1 MENLPDILFR
11 IELLL
16 ERGGGILWL
25 ILIASFVM
33 WTLIIERYY
42 FLLVI
47 YPDHLRQLIDEWQQR
62 HERYSW
68 YAQRIRDGMLAELSL
83 NVRKSLLPIKTLT
96 AVLPMLGL
104 FGTVIGMIQVFD
116 VMTVFGTSNVR
127 GFADG
132 ISVALITTM
141 AGLMTALSGL
151 YFSANLEHRA
161 QRALEYARDLLR
173 RE

>member
-1 MENLPDILFR
+1 MGNLPDTLFR

-16 ERGGGILWL
+16 ERGGEVLWL
-25 ILIASFVM
+25 ILIVSFTM

-42 FLLVI
+42 FLMVI
-47 YPDHLRQLIDEWQQR
+47 YPAHLRQLIDEWQQR
-62 HERYSW
+62 QEHYSW
-68 YAQRIRDGMLAELSL
+68 YAQRIREGMLAELSL
-83 NVRKSLLPIKTLT
+83 NVRKFLLSIKTLT
-96 AVLPMLGL
+96 AILPMLGL

-141 AGLMTALSGL
+141 AGLVTALSGL

-161 QRALEYARDLLR
+161 QRALQHARDLLR

>member
-1 MENLPDILFR
+1 MESMPDTLFR

-16 ERGGGILWL
+16 ERGGGVLWL

-42 FLLVI
+42 FLLII
-47 YPDHLRQLIDEWQQR
+47 YPTQVRQLIDRWQQR
-62 HERYSW
+62 QERYSW
-68 YAQRIRDGMLAELSL
+68 YAQRIREGMLAELSL
-83 NVRKSLLPIKTLT
+83 NVRKFMLSIKTLT
-96 AVLPMLGL
+96 AMLPMLGL

-116 VMTVFGTSNVR
+116 VMTVFGNSNIR

-141 AGLMTALSGL
+141 AGLVTALSGL

-161 QRALEYARDLLR
+161 QRALQHARDLLR